1 MKKLIAIIIAIITLI
16 GINTNTTTKSAET
29 PVIEPTSTVVK
40 TVKEEPPETTKMQ
53 AESPMTV
60 TEKSES
66 EPAETEPV
74 ITEIK
79 QEPKPQTLK
88 PKEQKKE
95 TPSAETESHESGG
108 IVIGDPT
115 PTQTYSC
122 GASGHHCTGPE
133 THSFICELEQKGCE
147 YCGSHSC
154 PSFYAV
160 DKWGQGCYTPSKCPK
175 YDIHTDPVWYCQ
187 TCHKP
192 CGDGRNGTCVQFVID
207 CTCPNCGEQVKAWT
221 CHYCH

>member
-1 MKKLIAIIIAIITLI
+1 MKKPIAIIIAIITLI

-29 PVIEPTSTVVK
+29 PVIEPTSTVVE
-40 TVKEEPPETTKMQ
+40 TVKEEPPETTEMQ

-66 EPAETEPV
+66 EPDETEPV
-74 ITEIK
+74 ITEIM
-79 QEPKPQTLK
+79 QESKTPAEK
-88 PKEQKKE
+88 PKEQQKE
-95 TPSAETESHESGG
+95 TPPAETKKHESGD

-122 GASGHHCTGPE
+122 GVAGHHCTGPE

-147 YCGSHSC
+147 HCGSHSC

-160 DKWGQGCYTPSKCPK
+160 DEWGQGCYTPSKCPK
-175 YDIHTDPVWYCQ
+175 YDIHADPV
-187 TCHKP
+187 
-192 CGDGRNGTCVQFVID
+192 
-207 CTCPNCGEQVKAWT
+207 
-221 CHYCH
+221 